1 MGACT
6 KIPNFDLDAWINPP
20 EDGGARKTV
29 REHHLAKIMPPGV
42 RMTRKRAVQLL
53 EDEGFASQTAYKA
66 LSADGKF
73 ADRLVTG
80 SDGLLSWCHD

>member
-6 KIPNFDLDAWINPP
+6 PIPNFDLDAWMNPP

-29 REHHLAKIMPPGV
+29 RETHLAKIMPPGT
-42 RMTRKRAVQLL
+42 RMTRKRAVELL
-53 EDEGFASQTAYKA
+53 EGEGFASQTAYKA

-80 SDGLLSWCHD
+80 SDGMLSWSHD